1 MDTRCGTHS
10 PPPRR
15 RSGLCRQLRPDAA
28 AAPPLQLPAALC
40 GAAHQAGTTRL
51 SPAGRAGHRTYRRPG
66 RLSPAGKPHLR
77 ALCLYRRP
85 RRQSR
90 PAAQRPGGAASG
102 RRARRSPAAGVRSPG
117 ARYRPAQCAGPALLL
132 SLRVALA
139 RDALLRG
146 SAPMNQVLLI
156 NASAQGAASHANR
169 LALDLVACLRQAHP
183 ALALVERPVGTDP
196 LPALSQAYVQAL
208 TTATPFDAPE
218 LTLSETLI
226 RELEQS
232 DALLI
237 ATPLH
242 NFTLPAALKLWIDYV
257 LRIHRTF

>member
-1 MDTRCGTHS
+1 
-10 PPPRR
+10 
-15 RSGLCRQLRPDAA
+15 
-28 AAPPLQLPAALC
+28 
-40 GAAHQAGTTRL
+40 
-51 SPAGRAGHRTYRRPG
+51 
-66 RLSPAGKPHLR
+66 
-77 ALCLYRRP
+77 
-85 RRQSR
+85 
-90 PAAQRPGGAASG
+90 
-102 RRARRSPAAGVRSPG
+102 
-117 ARYRPAQCAGPALLL
+117 
-132 SLRVALA
+132 
-139 RDALLRG
+139 
-146 SAPMNQVLLI
+146 MNQVLLI

-218 LTLSETLI
+218 LALSEMLI

-257 LRIHRTF
+257 LRIHRTFQSSAEGKLGLLADRPVYVLVGSGGFHQGPRTGQPDFLTPYLRHALNTLGLFNIHFFYLQGLVFGDEAVRQTIDTNRALLAQQPLFSRLADPHHLGVLP

>member
-1 MDTRCGTHS
+1 
-10 PPPRR
+10 
-15 RSGLCRQLRPDAA
+15 
-28 AAPPLQLPAALC
+28 
-40 GAAHQAGTTRL
+40 
-51 SPAGRAGHRTYRRPG
+51 
-66 RLSPAGKPHLR
+66 
-77 ALCLYRRP
+77 
-85 RRQSR
+85 
-90 PAAQRPGGAASG
+90 
-102 RRARRSPAAGVRSPG
+102 
-117 ARYRPAQCAGPALLL
+117 
-132 SLRVALA
+132 
-139 RDALLRG
+139 
-146 SAPMNQVLLI
+146 MNQVLLI

-218 LTLSETLI
+218 LALSETLI

-257 LRIHRTF
+257 LRIHRTFQSSAEGKLGLLADRPVYVLV